1 MPTASAAPL
10 RCHLLIG
17 PPASG
22 KTTLARTLARLLTS
36 PGEPPALVLST
47 DAIRA
52 EVFGDAAVQ
61 GPWIDIQQRLQQRLI
76 EAVAAGIPVII
87 DATHARRPWRL
98 ALTQGLLLPEPV
110 EWIGWWLYTPLPT
123 CLEWN
128 RLRERQVPEAVIQ
141 EMAAALA
148 DPHFGPSRAEGFA
161 ALCAVVPTHHD
172 DLEPLLAAELAAL
185 DRRIRSA
192 RARETH
198 WQLHGYSRLLDL
210 ERLLFL
216 IRLLSRYPELD
227 ASDPITREQLEAIL
241 SPLPSGDLAE
251 RAAAFLGRLHGEC
264 FGDVGAVRGDLA
276 WLEANGFCFGG
287 DSLVPIRLA
296 EIRLAEG
303 NAEPAPPSAALGS
316 ESEALPTDNVAS
328 RDAASSSSRRDQPGA
343 SYRGGVHGG
352 HPPMGDGP
360 VFQRV
365 MTLLRHLLHQP
376 FDRDPTSTLT
386 LHEQLI
392 AATAAIPGGYLSGE
406 TATLRKDLE
415 KLLTPYG
422 FRAANDNVRH
432 GYALG
437 TAVLP
442 APRLR
447 EIQALVQ
454 QAAGRL
460 ADPSAQPLLAELEQ
474 RLAWA
479 GLDDPVPPLR
489 LYARHGV
496 VDTAL
501 VRRESLAAPRGAE
514 GIERAIAQRRRL
526 LLKRF
531 SSAGSHGG
539 TTIGDGS
546 GEWRVWPLQ
555 LIFHHVGWYLCVE
568 EDVIGQEHGLIRCER
583 LDRLALQGAS
593 TRSGSLRSGP
603 SDGLRR
609 SSERQHAA
617 LQRLERLLHHSGGI
631 HFGDDIKAQL
641 ALASRSPCARAGVL
655 QALRFSATPW
665 AFAFLREGMGRYPRE
680 QVRFSKPLPG
690 DSWWHHPDAP
700 HVLEPNAPTD
710 SHPYPLELDLPS
722 WTIAADIDLRTWLY
736 GFGEGIRVETPTALR
751 EELVSRCRAML
762 AAHGETVQA
771 ATAPRGAAASEADR
785 PASWQR
791 QEDESPLRAP
801 FPNRLR
807 RG

>member
-1 MPTASAAPL
+1 MPSATAAPL
-10 RCHLLIG
+10 CCHLLIG

-22 KTTLARTLARLLTS
+22 KTTLARALAPLLTS
-36 PGEPPALVLST
+36 PDEPPALLLST

-61 GPWIDIQQRLQQRLI
+61 GPWIDIQQRLQQRLT
-76 EAVAAGIPVII
+76 EAVAAGIPVIV

-98 ALTQGLLLPEPV
+98 ALTQALLLPAPV

-128 RLRERQVPEAVIQ
+128 RQRERQVPEAVIQ

-161 ALCAVVPTHHD
+161 AICAVVPTHHD

-227 ASDPITREQLEAIL
+227 AADPLTREQLEAIV

-251 RAAAFLGRLHGEC
+251 RAAVFMGRLHGEC
-264 FGDVGAVRGDLA
+264 YGEAGAIHGDLN
-276 WLEANGFCFGG
+276 WLAANGFCFGG
-287 DSLVPIRLA
+287 ETLSPIRLA
-296 EIRLAEG
+296 EL
-303 NAEPAPPSAALGS
+303 PAAPHSGGLQSGIH
-316 ESEALPTDNVAS
+316 
-328 RDAASSSSRRDQPGA
+328 
-343 SYRGGVHGG
+343 GGVHGG

-365 MTLLRHLLHQP
+365 MTLLRHLLQVP
-376 FDRDPTSTLT
+376 FDRPAELGAT
-386 LHEQLI
+386 LHQHLI
-392 AATAAIPGGYLSGE
+392 AATESIPGAYLPGE

-415 KLLTPYG
+415 KVLTPYG
-422 FRAANDNVRH
+422 FRNRHDNVRH

-437 TAVLP
+437 TAVLS

-460 ADPSAQPLLAELEQ
+460 ADPSALLLLGELEQ

-479 GLDDPVPPLR
+479 GLDEPAPPLR

-501 VRRESLAAPRGAE
+501 VRRESLAAPYGAE
-514 GIERAIAQRRRL
+514 AIERAIAQRRRV

-583 LDRLALQGAS
+583 LDRLALQS
-593 TRSGSLRSGP
+593 TSPRSGP
-603 SDGLRR
+603 NDGLRR
-609 SSERQHAA
+609 SPERQHAA

-631 HFGDDIKAQL
+631 FFGDEVSAQL
-641 ALASRSPCARAGVL
+641 ALASRSPGARASVL
-655 QALRFSATPW
+655 QTLRFSATPW
-665 AFAFLREGMGRYPRE
+665 AFAFLREGMSRYPRE
-680 QVRFSKPLPG
+680 QVRFSKPLPD

-722 WTIAADIDLRTWLY
+722 WTLAADIDLRTWLY
-736 GFGEGIRVETPTALR
+736 GFGEGIRVEAPTALQ

-762 AAHGETVQA
+762 TAHGEAVQA
-771 ATAPRGAAASEADR
+771 ATAPGGAASAEADR
-785 PASWQR
+785 PASRHR
-791 QEDESPLRAP
+791 QDEDPPPRAP

>member
-1 MPTASAAPL
+1 MPSATAAPL

-22 KTTLARTLARLLTS
+22 KTTLAKTLAPLLTA

-76 EAVAAGIPVII
+76 EAVAAGIPAII

-98 ALTQGLLLPEPV
+98 AITQALLLPAPV
-110 EWIGWWLYTPLPT
+110 EWIGWWLYTSLPT

-128 RLRERQVPEAVIQ
+128 RRRERRVPEAVIQ

-148 DPHFGPSRAEGFA
+148 DPHVGPSRAEGFA
-161 ALCAVVPTHHD
+161 ALCAVVPSHHD
-172 DLEPLLAAELAAL
+172 HLEPLLVAELAAL
-185 DRRIRSA
+185 ERRIRSA

-227 ASDPITREQLEAIL
+227 AADPITCEQLEAIV

-251 RAAAFLGRLHGEC
+251 RAAAFLVRLHGEC
-264 FGDVGAVRGDLA
+264 YGAAGAIRGDLN

-287 DSLVPIRLA
+287 DSLAPIRLA
-296 EIRLAEG
+296 EIRLPE
-303 NAEPAPPSAALGS
+303 APLI
-316 ESEALPTDNVAS
+316 
-328 RDAASSSSRRDQPGA
+328 
-343 SYRGGVHGG
+343 GGVHGG

-365 MTLLRHLLHQP
+365 MTLLRHLIHQP
-376 FDRDPTSTLT
+376 FDRDPGSSLT

-392 AATAAIPGGYLSGE
+392 AATASIPGGYLPGE
-406 TATLRKDLE
+406 TASLRKDLE

-437 TAVLP
+437 TAVLST
-442 APRLR
+442 PRLR

-460 ADPSAQPLLAELEQ
+460 ADPSAQPLLVELEQ

-479 GLDDPVPPLR
+479 GLDQPAPPLR

-514 GIERAIAQRRRL
+514 AIEQAIAQRRRV

-568 EDVIGQEHGLIRCER
+568 EDVIGQENGLIRCER
-583 LDRLALQGAS
+583 LDRLALQRISA
-593 TRSGSLRSGP
+593 RSGP

-609 SSERQHAA
+609 SPERQHVA

-631 HFGDDIKAQL
+631 HFGDDISAQL
-641 ALASRSPCARAGVL
+641 ALASSSPRARSSVL
-655 QALRFSATPW
+655 QTLRFLATPW

-680 QVRFSKPLPG
+680 QVRFSRPLPG
-690 DSWWHHPDAP
+690 DSWWHHPAAP
-700 HVLEPNAPTD
+700 HLLEPNAPTD

-722 WTIAADIDLRTWLY
+722 WTLAADIDLRTWLY
-736 GFGEGIRVETPTALR
+736 GFGEGIRVEAPTALR
-751 EELVSRCRAML
+751 QELVSRCRAML
-762 AAHGETVQA
+762 TAHGEPAQG
-771 ATAPRGAAASEADR
+771 ATAREGASPAEADR
-785 PASWQR
+785 QASRQR
-791 QEDESPLRAP
+791 QEEPPPRAP

>member
-1 MPTASAAPL
+1 MPSATAAPL

-22 KTTLARTLARLLTS
+22 KTTLARTLAPLLTA

-87 DATHARRPWRL
+87 DATHARRSWRL
-98 ALTQGLLLPEPV
+98 ALTQALPLPAPV

-141 EMAAALA
+141 EMASALA

-227 ASDPITREQLEAIL
+227 ASDPITCEQLEGIV

-251 RAAAFLGRLHGEC
+251 RAAAFLGRLHGDGY
-264 FGDVGAVRGDLA
+264 GDVGAIRGDLN

-287 DSLVPIRLA
+287 ETLAPIRLA
-296 EIRLAEG
+296 EV
-303 NAEPAPPSAALGS
+303 PAAPLSGGI
-316 ESEALPTDNVAS
+316 
-328 RDAASSSSRRDQPGA
+328 QGGIQ
-343 SYRGGVHGG
+343 GGVHGG

-365 MTLLRHLLHQP
+365 MTLLRHLLHNP
-376 FDRDPTSTLT
+376 FDRDPASTLT

-392 AATAAIPGGYLSGE
+392 AATASIPGGYLPGE

-422 FRAANDNVRH
+422 FRTANDNVRH

-447 EIQALVQ
+447 EIRALVQ

-460 ADPSAQPLLAELEQ
+460 ADPSAQPLLGELEQ

-479 GLDDPVPPLR
+479 GLDEPAPPLR

-514 GIERAIAQRRRL
+514 AIERAIAQRRRL

-593 TRSGSLRSGP
+593 ARSGSLRGGSLRSSP

-609 SSERQHAA
+609 SPERQHAA

-631 HFGDDIKAQL
+631 FFGDDIKAQL
-641 ALASRSPCARAGVL
+641 ALASRSPGARAGVL
-655 QALRFSATPW
+655 QTLRFSATPW

-690 DSWWHHPDAP
+690 DSWWHHPEAP
-700 HVLEPNAPTD
+700 HVLEPNAPND

-722 WTIAADIDLRTWLY
+722 WTLAADIDLRTWLY
-736 GFGEGIRVETPTALR
+736 GFGEGIRVEAPTALR
-751 EELVSRCRAML
+751 EELVNRCRAML
-762 AAHGETVQA
+762 AAHGEA
-771 ATAPRGAAASEADR
+771 AQGGSARGGAAAAEADR
-785 PASWQR
+785 PASRHR
-791 QEDESPLRAP
+791 QEEDPPPRAP